1 MEFGELKKSRKY
13 MKDIKNKI
21 GGRSNMFKNK
31 KLNYGFLLST
41 IIFFALTSFSWSAT
55 VLPEVND
62 VIPDI
67 VDRVSQSVVNVDTSK
82 TITVT
87 SPFAPFAPFFDQMP
101 EQFQREIP
109 RRGIGT
115 GFIFR
120 EDGYILTNNHVI
132 EGADEIKVTFFDGR
146 EFTGKVI
153 GADPLTDIAIVK
165 VEAENLPTLSL
176 GDSDAARVGEFVVAI
191 GNPYGLSHT
200 VTMGV
205 LSAKGRA
212 VPSGD
217 TGQEYENFLQTDAAI
232 NPGNSGGPLLN
243 LDGEVIGINT
253 AIIPFAQGVGFAI
266 PINMAKSIL
275 EQLIEKGKVVRAW
288 LGVYIQNVTPEIA
301 EQFDYEGT
309 KGALVADVIENGPAA
324 KANIQRGDIIL
335 SVDNQEI
342 TDTKHLQN
350 TIRSL
355 KPGDL
360 VGIQVWRNGE
370 KKTIEVQLEEL
381 EDETVAIPS
390 VDVVPQKVELGIEV
404 SEITADLQQKYGF
417 TGSKGVVVV
426 LVTPGGP
433 AEEAGLRVGDI
444 ILQVNRT
451 DVSSVEEFKT
461 VLANVEPGDTVILLI
476 SRAGRTLFVPVKA
489 IEKK

>member
-1 MEFGELKKSRKY
+1 
-13 MKDIKNKI
+13 
-21 GGRSNMFKNK
+21 MFKNK
-31 KLNYGFLLST
+31 KFNYGFLLST
-41 IIFFALTSFSWSAT
+41 IVFFALTSFSWSAT

-67 VDRVSQSVVNVDTSK
+67 VDKASHSVVNVDTS
-82 TITVT
+82 TTMTVT

-153 GADPLTDIAIVK
+153 GADPLTDIAVVK

-275 EQLIEKGKVVRAW
+275 DQLIERGKVVRAW
-288 LGVYIQNVTPEIA
+288 LGVYIQNITTEIGK
-301 EQFDYEGT
+301 QFGYEGT
-309 KGALVADVIENGPAA
+309 EGALVADVIENGPAA
-324 KANIQRGDIIL
+324 KANFQRGDIIL
-335 SVDNQEI
+335 SVNDQKI
-342 TDTKHLQN
+342 TDTKNLQN

-355 KPGDL
+355 KPEDSAK
-360 VGIQVWRNGE
+360 IEIWRNGE
-370 KKTIEVQLEEL
+370 NKIIEVQLEEL
-381 EDETVAIPS
+381 KDEATFIPP
-390 VDVVPQKVELGIEV
+390 DEITPEKVELGIEI

-417 TGSKGVVVV
+417 TESKGVVVV
-426 LVTPGGP
+426 SVAPGGP
-433 AEEAGLRVGDI
+433 SEDAGLRAGDV
-444 ILQVNRT
+444 ILQINRT

-461 VLANVEPGDTVILLI
+461 VLAKVEPGDTAILLI

>member
-1 MEFGELKKSRKY
+1 
-13 MKDIKNKI
+13 
-21 GGRSNMFKNK
+21 MFKNK
-31 KLNYGFLLST
+31 KFNYGFLLST
-41 IIFFALTSFSWSAT
+41 IVFFALTSFSWSAT

-67 VDRVSQSVVNVDTSK
+67 VDKASHSVVNVDTS
-82 TITVT
+82 TTMTVT

-275 EQLIEKGKVVRAW
+275 DQLIERGKVVRAW
-288 LGVYIQNVTPEIA
+288 LGVYIQNITTEIGK
-301 EQFDYEGT
+301 QFGYEGT
-309 KGALVADVIENGPAA
+309 EGALVADVIENGPAA
-324 KANIQRGDIIL
+324 KANFQRGDIIL
-335 SVDNQEI
+335 SVNDQKI
-342 TDTKHLQN
+342 TDTKNLQN

-355 KPGDL
+355 KPEDSAK
-360 VGIQVWRNGE
+360 IEIWRNGE
-370 KKTIEVQLEEL
+370 KKIIEVLLEEL
-381 EDETVAIPS
+381 KDEATFIPP
-390 VDVVPQKVELGIEV
+390 DEITPEKVELGIEI

-417 TGSKGVVVV
+417 TESKGVVVV
-426 LVTPGGP
+426 SVAPGGP
-433 AEEAGLRVGDI
+433 SEDAGLRAGDV
-444 ILQVNRT
+444 ILQINRT

-461 VLANVEPGDTVILLI
+461 VLAKVEPGDTAILLI

>member
-1 MEFGELKKSRKY
+1 
-13 MKDIKNKI
+13 
-21 GGRSNMFKNK
+21 MFKNK
-31 KLNYGFLLST
+31 KFNYGFLIST
-41 IIFFALTSFSWSAT
+41 IVFFALTSFSWSAT

-67 VDRVSQSVVNVDTSK
+67 VDKASHSVVNVDTS
-82 TITVT
+82 TTMTVT

-153 GADPLTDIAIVK
+153 GADPLTDIAVVK

-275 EQLIEKGKVVRAW
+275 DQLIERGKVVRAW
-288 LGVYIQNVTPEIA
+288 LGVYIQNITTEIGK
-301 EQFDYEGT
+301 QFGYEGT
-309 KGALVADVIENGPAA
+309 EGALVADVIENGPAA
-324 KANIQRGDIIL
+324 KANFQRGDIIL
-335 SVDNQEI
+335 SVNDQKI
-342 TDTKHLQN
+342 TDTKNLQN

-355 KPGDL
+355 KPEDSAK
-360 VGIQVWRNGE
+360 IEIWRNGE
-370 KKTIEVQLEEL
+370 NKIIEVQLEEL
-381 EDETVAIPS
+381 KDEATFIPP
-390 VDVVPQKVELGIEV
+390 DEITPEKVELGMEI

-417 TGSKGVVVV
+417 TESKGVVVV
-426 LVTPGGP
+426 SVAPGGP
-433 AEEAGLRVGDI
+433 SEDAGLRAGDV
-444 ILQVNRT
+444 ILQINRT

-461 VLANVEPGDTVILLI
+461 VLAKVEPGDTAILLI

>member
-1 MEFGELKKSRKY
+1 
-13 MKDIKNKI
+13 
-21 GGRSNMFKNK
+21 MFKNK
-31 KLNYGFLLST
+31 KFNYGFLLST
-41 IIFFALTSFSWSAT
+41 IVFFALTSFSWSAT

-67 VDRVSQSVVNVDTSK
+67 VDKASHSVVNVDTS
-82 TITVT
+82 TTMTVT

-153 GADPLTDIAIVK
+153 GADPLTDIAVVK

-275 EQLIEKGKVVRAW
+275 DQLIERGKVVRAW
-288 LGVYIQNVTPEIA
+288 LGVYIQNITTEIGK
-301 EQFDYEGT
+301 QFGYEGT
-309 KGALVADVIENGPAA
+309 EGALVADVIENGPAA
-324 KANIQRGDIIL
+324 KANFQRGDIIL
-335 SVDNQEI
+335 SVNDQKI
-342 TDTKHLQN
+342 TDTKNLQN

-355 KPGDL
+355 KPEDSAK
-360 VGIQVWRNGE
+360 IEIWRNGE
-370 KKTIEVQLEEL
+370 NKIIEVQLEEL
-381 EDETVAIPS
+381 KDEATFIPP
-390 VDVVPQKVELGIEV
+390 DEITPEKVELGMEI

-417 TGSKGVVVV
+417 TESKGVVVV
-426 LVTPGGP
+426 SVAPGGP
-433 AEEAGLRVGDI
+433 SEDAGLRAGDV
-444 ILQVNRT
+444 ILQINRT

-461 VLANVEPGDTVILLI
+461 VLAKVEPGDTAILLI

>member
-1 MEFGELKKSRKY
+1 
-13 MKDIKNKI
+13 
-21 GGRSNMFKNK
+21 MFKNK
-31 KLNYGFLLST
+31 KFNYGFLIST
-41 IIFFALTSFSWSAT
+41 IVFFALTSFSWSAT

-67 VDRVSQSVVNVDTSK
+67 VDKASHSVVNVDTS
-82 TITVT
+82 TTMTVT

-153 GADPLTDIAIVK
+153 GADPLTDIAVVK

-275 EQLIEKGKVVRAW
+275 DQLIERGKVVRAW
-288 LGVYIQNVTPEIA
+288 LGVYIQNITTEIGK
-301 EQFDYEGT
+301 QFGYEGT
-309 KGALVADVIENGPAA
+309 EGALVADVIENGPAA
-324 KANIQRGDIIL
+324 KANFQRGDIIL
-335 SVDNQEI
+335 SVNDQKI
-342 TDTKHLQN
+342 TDTKNLQN

-355 KPGDL
+355 KPGDSAK
-360 VGIQVWRNGE
+360 IEIWRNGE
-370 KKTIEVQLEEL
+370 KKIIEVLLEEL
-381 EDETVAIPS
+381 KDEATFIPP
-390 VDVVPQKVELGIEV
+390 DEITPEKVELGIEI

-417 TGSKGVVVV
+417 TESKGVVVV
-426 LVTPGGP
+426 SVAPGGP
-433 AEEAGLRVGDI
+433 SEDAGLRAGDV
-444 ILQVNRT
+444 ILQINRT

-461 VLANVEPGDTVILLI
+461 VLAKVEPGDTAILLI

>member
-1 MEFGELKKSRKY
+1 
-13 MKDIKNKI
+13 
-21 GGRSNMFKNK
+21 MFKNK
-31 KLNYGFLLST
+31 KLHYGFLLSMFV
-41 IIFFALTSFSWSAT
+41 FFTLSSFSWAAT

-62 VIPDI
+62 IIPDI
-67 VDRVSQSVVNVDTSK
+67 VDRVSPSVVNVNTSK
-82 TITVT
+82 TMTVT
-87 SPFAPFAPFFDQMP
+87 SPFAPFAPFFDQIP
-101 EQFQREIP
+101 EQFQREVP
-109 RRGIGT
+109 QRGIGT

-120 EDGYILTNNHVI
+120 EDGYIITNNHVV
-132 EGADEIKVTFFDGR
+132 EGADEIKVTLLDGR
-146 EFTGKVI
+146 EFSGKVI
-153 GADPLTDIAIVK
+153 GADSLTDIAVVK

-176 GDSDAARVGEFVVAI
+176 GDSDTARVGEFVVAI

-217 TGQEYENFLQTDAAI
+217 SGQEYENFLQTDAAI

-275 EQLIEKGKVVRAW
+275 DQLIEKGKVVRSW
-288 LGVYIQNVTPEIA
+288 LGVYIQNVTPEIGK
-301 EQFDYEGT
+301 QFGYERT
-309 KGALVADVIENGPAA
+309 TGALVADVIENGPAA
-324 KANIQRGDIIL
+324 KANFQRGDIIL
-335 SVDNQEI
+335 SVNDQEI

-355 KPGDL
+355 KPGDSAN
-360 VGIQVWRNGE
+360 IQVWRNGE

-381 EDETVAIPS
+381 EDETAIIPS
-390 VDVVPQKVELGIEV
+390 VDITPQKVDLGMDI

-417 TGSKGVVVV
+417 TESKGVVVV
-426 LVTPGGP
+426 LITPGGP
-433 AEEAGLRVGDI
+433 AEEAGLRAGDV
-444 ILQVNRT
+444 ILQINRT
-451 DVSSVEEFKT
+451 DVSSVEEFKA
-461 VLANVEPGDTVILLI
+461 VLNKVEPGDTAILLI

>member
-1 MEFGELKKSRKY
+1 
-13 MKDIKNKI
+13 
-21 GGRSNMFKNK
+21 MFKNK
-31 KLNYGFLLST
+31 KFNYGFLLST
-41 IIFFALTSFSWSAT
+41 IVFFALTSFSWSAT

-67 VDRVSQSVVNVDTSK
+67 VDKASHSVVNVDTS
-82 TITVT
+82 TTMTVT

-275 EQLIEKGKVVRAW
+275 DQLIERGKVVRAW
-288 LGVYIQNVTPEIA
+288 LGVYIQNITTEIGK
-301 EQFDYEGT
+301 QFGYEGT
-309 KGALVADVIENGPAA
+309 EGALVADVIENGPAA
-324 KANIQRGDIIL
+324 KANFQRGDIIL
-335 SVDNQEI
+335 SVNDQKI
-342 TDTKHLQN
+342 TDTKNLQN

-355 KPGDL
+355 KPEDSAK
-360 VGIQVWRNGE
+360 IEIWRNGE
-370 KKTIEVQLEEL
+370 NKIIEVQLEEL
-381 EDETVAIPS
+381 KDEATFIPP
-390 VDVVPQKVELGIEV
+390 DEITPEKVELGMEI

-417 TGSKGVVVV
+417 TESKGVVVV
-426 LVTPGGP
+426 SVAPGGP
-433 AEEAGLRVGDI
+433 SEDAGLRAGDV
-444 ILQVNRT
+444 ILQINRT

-461 VLANVEPGDTVILLI
+461 VLAKVEPGDTAILLI

>member
-1 MEFGELKKSRKY
+1 
-13 MKDIKNKI
+13 
-21 GGRSNMFKNK
+21 MFKNK
-31 KLNYGFLLST
+31 KLNYGFLLLALV
-41 IIFFALTSFSWSAT
+41 IFTLSSASWSAT
-55 VLPEVND
+55 VLPEVNNI
-62 VIPDI
+62 IPNI
-67 VDRVSQSVVNVDTSK
+67 VDKVSPAVVNVNTSK
-82 TITVT
+82 IMTIT
-87 SPFAPFAPFFDQMP
+87 SPFAPFAPFFDQLP
-101 EQFQREIP
+101 EQFQREVP
-109 RRGIGT
+109 QRGIGT

-120 EDGYILTNNHVI
+120 KDGYILTNNHVI
-132 EGADEIKVTFFDGR
+132 EGADEIRVTLLDGR

-153 GADPLTDIAIVK
+153 GADSLTDIAVVK

-275 EQLIEKGKVVRAW
+275 DQLIEKGKVVRAW

-301 EQFDYEGT
+301 KQFGYEGT

-324 KANIQRGDIIL
+324 KANFQRGDIIF
-335 SVDNQEI
+335 SVNNQEI

-355 KPGDL
+355 KPGDTAE
-360 VGIQVWRNGE
+360 IQVWRNGE
-370 KKTIEVQLEEL
+370 KKTIKVQLEEL
-381 EDETVAIPS
+381 QEGSASISPVEIIS
-390 VDVVPQKVELGIEV
+390 QKIELGMEI

-417 TGSKGVVVV
+417 TESKGVVVV
-426 LVTPGGP
+426 LVKPGGP
-433 AEEAGLRVGDI
+433 AEEAGLRAGDV
-444 ILQVNRT
+444 ILQINRN
-451 DVSSVEEFKT
+451 DVSSVEDFNS
-461 VLANVEPGDTVILLI
+461 VLAKVEPGDTVILLI
-476 SRAGRTLFVPVKA
+476 SRSGRTLFVPVKA

>member
-1 MEFGELKKSRKY
+1 MNQKKVGNILKV
-13 MKDIKNKI
+13 KNKI
-21 GGRSNMFKNK
+21 VGGRSKMFKNK
-31 KLNYGFLLST
+31 KLNYGFLLSALL
-41 IIFFALTSFSWSAT
+41 IFALSSYSWSAT

-62 VIPDI
+62 IIPNI
-67 VDRVSQSVVNVDTSK
+67 VDRVSPAVVNVNTSK
-82 TITVT
+82 IMTIT
-87 SPFAPFAPFFDQMP
+87 SPFAPFAPFFDQLP
-101 EQFQREIP
+101 EQFQREVP
-109 RRGIGT
+109 QRGLGT

-120 EDGYILTNNHVI
+120 KDGYILTNNHVI
-132 EGADEIKVTFFDGR
+132 EGANEIKVTLLDGR
-146 EFTGKVI
+146 ELTGKVI
-153 GADPLTDIAIVK
+153 GADPLTDIAVVK

-200 VTMGV
+200 VTLGV

-217 TGQEYENFLQTDAAI
+217 SGQEYENFLQTDAAI

-275 EQLIEKGKVVRAW
+275 DQLIEKGKVVRAW
-288 LGVYIQNVTPEIA
+288 LGVYIQNITPEIA
-301 EQFDYEGT
+301 KQFGYEGT

-324 KANIQRGDIIL
+324 KANFQRGDIIF
-335 SVDNQEI
+335 SVNNQEI

-355 KPGDL
+355 KPGDTAE
-360 VGIQVWRNGE
+360 IQVWRDGE
-370 KKTIEVQLEEL
+370 KKTIKVQLEEL
-381 EDETVAIPS
+381 QEGAASISPLDII
-390 VDVVPQKVELGIEV
+390 PQKIELGMEV

-417 TGSKGVVVV
+417 TESKGIVIVS
-426 LVTPGGP
+426 VTPGGP
-433 AEEAGLRVGDI
+433 AEDAGLRTGDV
-444 ILQVNRT
+444 ILQINRNN
-451 DVSSVEEFKT
+451 VSSVEDFKS
-461 VLANVEPGDTVILLI
+461 VLAKVEPGDTVILLI